1 MYRHE
6 DIRTAIYS
14 FAHSLRDNVDKL
26 ERHERRE
33 KQSGDQMQ
41 NMLLTIVNKQR
52 DQFVE
57 DKELETAIKRLE
69 ESMRA
74 LTRAETEEVRN
85 LHNEKTYKLAISN
98 YTLLENI
105 ILYRCRDYSTHR

>member
-1 MYRHE
+1 MYCRQE
-6 DIRTAIYS
+6 DIRTALYS

-52 DQFVE
+52 EQFVD
-57 DKELETAIKRLE
+57 DKALETVVKSLE
-69 ESMRA
+69 QSVHA
-74 LTRAETEEVRN
+74 LTEAGTNEVREIFKRN
-85 LHNEKTYKLAISN
+85 V
-98 YTLLENI
+98 LLFVQGYEHI
-105 ILYRCRDYSTHR
+105 DIGLLLYCI

>member
-52 DQFVE
+52 EQNAE
-57 DKELETAIKRLE
+57 SKGLEMAIKGLE
-69 ESMRA
+69 ESMSA
-74 LTRAETEEVRN
+74 LTNAETEEVRQF
-85 LHNEKTYKLAISN
+85 NEKT
-98 YTLLENI
+98 
-105 ILYRCRDYSTHR
+105 

>member
-1 MYRHE
+1 MYLADKITRVYFTHRHE

-41 NMLLTIVNKQR
+41 NILLTIVNKQR
-52 DQFVE
+52 EQYNDHKALE
-57 DKELETAIKRLE
+57 AAIKELGHGVDV
-69 ESMRA
+69 
-74 LTRAETEEVRN
+74 LTSAEKDEVNRR
-85 LHNEKTYKLAISN
+85 KLLFTS
-98 YTLLENI
+98 YV
-105 ILYRCRDYSTHR
+105 

>member
-1 MYRHE
+1 VFRHE

-52 DQFVE
+52 EQNVE
-57 DKELETAIKRLE
+57 NKEIEMAIKGLE
-69 ESMRA
+69 ETLSA
-74 LTRAETEEVRN
+74 LIRAETEEVRKY
-85 LHNEKTYKLAISN
+85 NEKVYC
-98 YTLLENI
+98 
-105 ILYRCRDYSTHR
+105 ILHH

>member
-14 FAHSLRDNVDKL
+14 FAHTLRDNVDKL

-33 KQSGDQMQ
+33 KQSGDQIQ

-52 DQFVE
+52 EQYADN
-57 DKELETAIKRLE
+57 KLLETAIRGLE
-69 ESMRA
+69 QSMNA
-74 LTRAETEEVRN
+74 LTNAETDEVNR
-85 LHNEKTYKLAISN
+85 E
-98 YTLLENI
+98 TLQI
-105 ILYRCRDYSTHR
+105 IIFRREDVCFIRSF

>member
-1 MYRHE
+1 MFTHKYIYNKYIPDNNYIIYCTRRHE

-41 NMLLTIVNKQR
+41 NLLLTIVNKQR
-52 DQFVE
+52 EQFTDHKTLEAVI
-57 DKELETAIKRLE
+57 KELGYSVDVLVN
-69 ESMRA
+69 
-74 LTRAETEEVRN
+74 AEKEEVN
-85 LHNEKTYKLAISN
+85 DKIYN
-98 YTLLENI
+98 
-105 ILYRCRDYSTHR
+105 